1 MNIYVSNLG
10 FNVTEEDLKK
20 LFSQF
25 GQVGSVKLITDYN
38 TGQSRGFAFVDMPNN
53 GEGEKA
59 IAKLNNSELN
69 SRSISVQVAR
79 PKEEK
84 PKRSNFQERNGNNKW

>member
-53 GEGEKA
+53 SEGEKA